1 MQKCINYIL
10 MQVNL
15 YIIDNNK
22 YILYIYFFYN
32 LDLFKN
38 KY

>member
-22 YILYIYFFYN
+22 YILYIYFFLN